1 MYYLCFDYFYLYE
14 LRFFFCK
21 CILMIRKV
29 NIIFILGFLKIFGFL
44 WIVGGYMVILFFFFR
59 LYFWFFFVLNL
70 VFLVIDLIMKIFLEI
85 FRVFLVM
92 LFVM

>member
-14 LRFFFCK
+14 LRFFCK
-21 CILMIRKV
+21 CILMIRRV